1 MKNANSLITIFIFI
15 TLNTMMTSVTYAQ
28 AIVVFQTTAGDIK
41 IKLYDETIK
50 HKENFIKLVKDGYY
64 DGVLF
69 HRVIPQFMIQTGDPN
84 SKSAQPGQSL
94 GNGGPGY
101 TIPAEF
107 YPQYFHKKGALAA
120 ARLGDQVNP
129 QKESSGSQFYIV
141 QGQLYNNSQLD
152 ALVSAGKHLPFTTA
166 QRLAYTTTGGT
177 PHLDN
182 AYTVFGE
189 VIDGLD
195 IVEKISAVP
204 TDQRNRPISDIKII
218 KASLSE

>member
-1 MKNANSLITIFIFI
+1 MKNVNSLITLFILI
-15 TLNTMMTSVTYAQ
+15 SLTTMMTSVTNAQ

-50 HKENFIKLVKDGYY
+50 HKENFIKLVKQGYY
-64 DGVLF
+64 NGVLF

-84 SKSAQPGQSL
+84 SKSSQPGQSL

-101 TIPAEF
+101 TIPAELD
-107 YPQYFHKKGALAA
+107 PQYFHKKGALAA

-141 QGQLYNNSQLD
+141 QGQLYNDTQLD
-152 ALVSAGKHLPFTTA
+152 ALVSAGKHQPFTTA
-166 QRLAYTTTGGT
+166 QRLAYTTIGGT

-189 VIDGLD
+189 VVDGLD
-195 IVEKISAVP
+195 IVDKISLVP

-218 KASLSE
+218 KAYLSE